1 MECYK
6 CGISGERVKLF
17 DAITREGIV
26 KVCEKCSRSEDNP
39 VIRRPTQFQLKEIE
53 RKPTVYERLSRAA
66 GINPSEKRVEK
77 SDFLVSEEANLK
89 KIVDKNYAE
98 KIIKD
103 SKKIPR
109 PELVDNFHWVLMRAR
124 RSKKVT
130 QKQMA
135 EAIGEAEV
143 AIKMAEEGFL
153 PENNY
158 LLNKMQNYLEI
169 SLFKD
174 GVNPIE
180 EKPAYSREIIFDRK
194 NPKTITISDLKNIKK
209 DSEKSEGYEFLNK
222 EKADDREKRKSDKD
236 LSEEEIRKLI
246 FKR

>member
-109 PELVDNFHWVLMRAR
+109 PELVDNFHWVFTT
-124 RSKKVT
+124 VPYT
-130 QKQMA
+130 HG
-135 EAIGEAEV
+135 I
-143 AIKMAEEGFL
+143 
-153 PENNY
+153 
-158 LLNKMQNYLEI
+158 
-169 SLFKD
+169 
-174 GVNPIE
+174 
-180 EKPAYSREIIFDRK
+180 
-194 NPKTITISDLKNIKK
+194 DLYFC
-209 DSEKSEGYEFLNK
+209 GYC
-222 EKADDREKRKSDKD
+222 AV
-236 LSEEEIRKLI
+236 
-246 FKR
+246 